1 MEDANSREF
10 RPAFEFRCKVQWNDM
25 QAMNASR
32 QIKRCNLCERTV
44 HLCGTVAE
52 FEQHARQGSCV
63 AVYENGPFAHMAE
76 KPLGPLA
83 PDPDKPTS
91 PDGGLRFPPNVPT
104 AGVPRNPDWDKPA
117 PDRPKSP
124 DT

>member
-1 MEDANSREF
+1 
-10 RPAFEFRCKVQWNDM
+10 M
-25 QAMNASR
+25 QALNASR
-32 QIKRCNLCERTV
+32 RIKRCDLCERTV

-63 AVYENGPFAHMAE
+63 AVYEDGPFAHMAE
-76 KPLGPLA
+76 KPF
-83 PDPDKPTS
+83 DPFASDPGKPTA
-91 PDGGLRFPPNVPT
+91 PDGGLPFPPVRPWEVRVPT

-124 DT
+124 DPQ